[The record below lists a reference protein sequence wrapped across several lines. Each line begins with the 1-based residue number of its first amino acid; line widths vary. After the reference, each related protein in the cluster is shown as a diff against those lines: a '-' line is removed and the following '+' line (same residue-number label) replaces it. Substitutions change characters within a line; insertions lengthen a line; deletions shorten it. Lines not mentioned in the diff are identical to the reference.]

1 MKIAVYQLTAVTLVK
16 WYTAGG
22 LDTNGAIALCIEIQ
36 LGLRTVCLEAAGRL
50 WTDYFMSRLALNHG
64 I

>member
-1 MKIAVYQLTAVTLVK
+1 MKTAVYQLTAVTLVK

-50 WTDYFMSRLALNHG
+50 
-64 I
+64 

>member
-22 LDTNGAIALCIEIQ
+22 LGTNGAIALCIEIQ
-36 LGLRTVCLEAAGRL
+36 GYVRSAWRQPGVCELTILCRAWR
-50 WTDYFMSRLALNHG
+50 
-64 I
+64 